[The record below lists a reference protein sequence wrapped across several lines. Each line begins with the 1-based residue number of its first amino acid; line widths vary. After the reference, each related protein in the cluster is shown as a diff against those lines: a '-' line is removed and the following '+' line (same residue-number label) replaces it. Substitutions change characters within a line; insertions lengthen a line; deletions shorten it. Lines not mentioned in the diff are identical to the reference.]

1 MVAMEVKN
9 LSSNWKKL
17 QEQLKKQPQKTSSSS
32 TASATNKKS
41 TTLKRKKEGL
51 PPSVSTSGHDAKT
64 LKKRRISDI
73 SSPASKPQG
82 QHVPGKD
89 KTKDKK
95 RKMDSETETD
105 ISEKLAETKIASRRP
120 SSASLTKVVS
130 NTSTEKAA
138 KVNEGL
144 SPTAKVGKY
153 VAIDCEMV
161 GVGPNPD
168 RDSSLARV
176 SVVNYDGEQVY
187 DSYVQQ
193 LEEVTDWRTFVSG
206 ITPKHMLTAR
216 PFDEVQR
223 DVSKLL
229 EGKILIGHAVSND
242 LNVLML
248 GHPRRDIRDTSHHP
262 PYKKLAGGGSPKLKT
277 LASELL
283 GIEIQGA
290 AHSSVEDARATM
302 LLYRRDK
309 DTFEREHAKKWP
321 VKAIKTQEGGREG
334 TPEQE
339 KRKKRLKKKK
349 KKAKK

>member
-1 MVAMEVKN
+1 MLDRQLTN
-9 LSSNWKKL
+9 LSYHY
-17 QEQLKKQPQKTSSSS
+17 
-32 TASATNKKS
+32 
-41 TTLKRKKEGL
+41 
-51 PPSVSTSGHDAKT
+51 SV
-64 LKKRRISDI
+64 
-73 SSPASKPQG
+73 
-82 QHVPGKD
+82 
-89 KTKDKK
+89 
-95 RKMDSETETD
+95 
-105 ISEKLAETKIASRRP
+105 
-120 SSASLTKVVS
+120 
-130 NTSTEKAA
+130 
-138 KVNEGL
+138 
-144 SPTAKVGKY
+144 KVGKY

-193 LEEVTDWRTFVSG
+193 REEVTDWRTHVSG
-206 ITPKHMLTAR
+206 ISPKHMLAAR
-216 PFDEVQR
+216 PFAEVQQ
-223 DVSKLL
+223 DVAKLL
-229 EGKILIGHAVSND
+229 DGKVLVGHAVSND

-262 PYKKLAGGGSPKLKT
+262 PYKKLAGGCSPRLKM

-283 GIEIQGA
+283 GIDIQGA

-321 VKAIKTQEGGREG
+321 VKVVQAAEGGRET

>member
-1 MVAMEVKN
+1 MVEVKN

-17 QEQLKKQPQKTSSSS
+17 QEQLKKQPQTTS
-32 TASATNKKS
+32 TSAGTKS
-41 TTLKRKKEGL
+41 APSLKRKKEGVAAQ
-51 PPSVSTSGHDAKT
+51 SSASEHDGNV
-64 LKKRRISDI
+64 LKKCRLPNTSLTGQISAGQLV
-73 SSPASKPQG
+73 PAKLKG
-82 QHVPGKD
+82 RN
-89 KTKDKK
+89 TK
-95 RKMDSETETD
+95 RKMDSETETH
-105 ISEKLAETKIASRRP
+105 ISEKLAETKISSRRP
-120 SSASLTKVVS
+120 SAASTATLKKTVS
-130 NTSTEKAA
+130 NQSTERNA

-144 SPTAKVGKY
+144 SSTAKVGKY

-161 GVGPNPD
+161 GVGPNAD

-176 SVVNYDGEQVY
+176 SIVNYDGEQVY

-193 LEEVTDWRTFVSG
+193 QEEVTDWRTHVSG

-216 PFDEVQR
+216 PFAEVQR

-229 EGKILIGHAVSND
+229 EGKILVGHAVNND

-262 PYKKLAGGGSPKLKT
+262 PYRKFAGGGSPKLKV

-302 LLYRRDK
+302 LLFRRDK
-309 DTFEREHAKKWP
+309 DAFEKEHAKKWP
-321 VKAIKTQEGGREG
+321 VKVAKTREIGREL

-339 KRKKRLKKKK
+339 KRKKRLRKKR
-349 KKAKK
+349 AKK